1 MTFSTSSPDASS
13 DTSFDSASEFRP
25 KGSPRRLSE
34 PAERATRL
42 QSGLQSRWARRAA
55 LVGMVA
61 GALSLAGCY
70 VVPIQPPHSPYS
82 QPGQHAPTVYVPSAP
97 PAAPAPATFAA
108 RLYPS
113 NDLAASYGMVMAVVT
128 NDLNGRGTFS
138 ANINGENFT
147 GEATRAV
154 GSGGSAREGQAN
166 GTGSRG
172 SYINCRYQMNSTT
185 LGSGQCRLSN
195 GAQFSMHVGS

>member
-1 MTFSTSSPDASS
+1 MTHSISSLDDGFVAGQPLLPHARSVP
-13 DTSFDSASEFRP
+13 AQQ
-25 KGSPRRLSE
+25 LSN
-34 PAERATRL
+34 L
-42 QSGLQSRWARRAA
+42 QHRWARRAA
-55 LVGMVA
+55 LAGMVA

-70 VVPIQPPHSPYS
+70 VVPIQPPYTSNSPQTSHSH
-82 QPGQHAPTVYVPSAP
+82 QGPTVYVPTAP
-97 PAAPAPATFAA
+97 PAAPAPVTFAA

-113 NDLAASYGMVMAVVT
+113 NDLASGYGMVMALVT

-138 ANINGENFT
+138 TNINGENFT

-154 GSGGSAREGQAN
+154 GTAREGQAN
-166 GTGSRG
+166 GAGNRG
-172 SYINCRYQMNSTT
+172 SYINCRYQMNSAT